1 MLCILFAVV
10 GHCLEIK
17 ANLFLLFINTGMNYN
32 NILCGFQGA
41 PFGKF
46 PHPVRWFFSHIDL
59 HDVQAKKTNT
69 LLGVRMIRGNPLV
82 YVARQGGPYQI
93 PT

>member
-1 MLCILFAVV
+1 MDSKGLL
-10 GHCLEIK
+10 LE
-17 ANLFLLFINTGMNYN
+17 NSPTQLDD
-32 NILCGFQGA
+32 
-41 PFGKF
+41 
-46 PHPVRWFFSHIDL
+46 FFSHIDL
-59 HDVQAKKTNT
+59 HDVQAKKNNT